1 MPALWAC
8 LLAAAGR
15 AIHGVCECVPTNRN
29 EEAACAFTAPEEVPR
44 EQLQPCVVSIEYH
57 MLILLLTPAAELR
70 KPSVLRGE
78 RGGSIALS
86 EVEDEIE
93 EGWDGAGSKGLDAR
107 HGDRRRSC
115 VRGEWNGSAIS
126 DQTIRQ
132 SGHWSRLTP
141 DVNEPLNKS
150 HGAVLS
156 EHEIAPEGIHDHE
169 YDLVE
174 RRMRFRA
181 NSFLSVVTILP
192 ICKTGQYRL
201 IGKEA
206 SCEYQDRDREEEVRK
221 SKTGHAQ
228 TARRNH
234 ASK

>member
-1 MPALWAC
+1 M
-8 LLAAAGR
+8 
-15 AIHGVCECVPTNRN
+15 
-29 EEAACAFTAPEEVPR
+29 
-44 EQLQPCVVSIEYH
+44 
-57 MLILLLTPAAELR
+57 
-70 KPSVLRGE
+70 
-78 RGGSIALS
+78 
-86 EVEDEIE
+86 
-93 EGWDGAGSKGLDAR
+93 
-107 HGDRRRSC
+107 
-115 VRGEWNGSAIS
+115 RGEWNGSAIS

-141 DVNEPLNKS
+141 DVNEPLNES

-174 RRMRFRA
+174 RRMRFRVD
-181 NSFLSVVTILP
+181 SSLPIVTILP

-234 ASK
+234 ISK